1 MKGWKTYKLGELA
14 HKIGSGSTPRGG
26 KEAYLEHSD
35 ISLIRS
41 QNVLDFSFSTA
52 GLAFIS
58 DEQAHELR
66 SVTIEKDDVLLNI
79 TGDSVARV
87 CKVPPDLLPA
97 RVNQHVAIIRANK
110 EKINSDFLKYYLLEP
125 SFKGYMLGL
134 ASSGATRNALTKIMI
149 ENFEIKLPD
158 LNTQHSIASILSSLD
173 NKIELNLQMNQTLE
187 EMAQAIFKE
196 WFVNFNFP
204 GSNGKLVDDLPKG
217 WKKGSVLEIATLLSG
232 GTPKTEVSE
241 YWDGNIGW
249 ISAKDVTANNKRFIL
264 ETEKQITEDGI
275 ESSAAKLLP
284 KFTTVISARGTV
296 GNYCILSDEMAI
308 SQSNYGI
315 KSKSDLNFF
324 LFVLIENMIE
334 MMQAYSYGTVF
345 DTITTKTFQEM
356 EITIPAEAIM
366 REFESTVSPV
376 FHKILE
382 NQVQSQTL
390 SQFRDSLLPILMTG
404 KIEVKA

>member
-1 MKGWKTYKLGELA
+1 
-14 HKIGSGSTPRGG
+14 
-26 KEAYLEHSD
+26 
-35 ISLIRS
+35 
-41 QNVLDFSFSTA
+41 
-52 GLAFIS
+52 
-58 DEQAHELR
+58 
-66 SVTIEKDDVLLNI
+66 
-79 TGDSVARV
+79 
-87 CKVPPDLLPA
+87 
-97 RVNQHVAIIRANK
+97 
-110 EKINSDFLKYYLLEP
+110 
-125 SFKGYMLGL
+125 
-134 ASSGATRNALTKIMI
+134 MI